1 MKRAM
6 VQTVAIV
13 DYGSGN
19 LRSVAKTFE
28 RAAAEAG
35 LAATISVT
43 DDAEEIA
50 AADRIALPGVGAF
63 RACMDGLRA
72 RNGVIEALEHAV
84 LVRAQPF
91 MGICVGMQLLAE
103 SGREFGEHQGLGWIP
118 GRVGPIEA
126 TGLTIPH
133 MGWNV
138 VEAPAGRTI
147 SDLIEGKAFY
157 FAHSFHFAPENE
169 AHIYGVTMHG
179 AELVAAVGRDNIF
192 GVQFHPEKSQSA
204 GVDLIAGFLKWNP

>member
-1 MKRAM
+1 M

-19 LRSVAKTFE
+19 LRSVTRAFE

-35 LAATISVT
+35 LAATICVT
-43 DDAEEIA
+43 DQADRIAE
-50 AADRIALPGVGAF
+50 ADRIALPGVGAF
-63 RACMDGLRA
+63 RACMDGLKA
-72 RNGVIEALEHAV
+72 RSGVIQALEHAA

-91 MGICVGMQLLAE
+91 LGICVGMQLLAE

-118 GRVGPIEA
+118 GKVAPIEA
-126 TGLTIPH
+126 PDVAIPH

-138 VEAPAGRTI
+138 VTAPQGRAL
-147 SDLIEGKAFY
+147 SDLIYGNAFY
-157 FAHSFHFAPENE
+157 FAHSFHFVPEND
-169 AHIYGVTMHG
+169 AHVYGVTSHG

-204 GVDLIAGFLKWNP
+204 GIDLIAGFLKWNP